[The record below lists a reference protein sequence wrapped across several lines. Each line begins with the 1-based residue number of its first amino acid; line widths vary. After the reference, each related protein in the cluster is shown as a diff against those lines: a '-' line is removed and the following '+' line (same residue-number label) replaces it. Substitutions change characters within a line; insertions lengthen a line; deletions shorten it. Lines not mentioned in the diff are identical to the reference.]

1 MRSSTLRDQCAAL
14 VLDLNNR
21 LADNRSGSLIQ
32 VWLPEVSG
40 NAKTVLS
47 TQGLPY
53 AVAGVGDL
61 LALFRCISCR
71 FSFSTDVMQP
81 RLLGAIG
88 RVYTTSEV
96 LTLLYIN

>member
-1 MRSSTLRDQCAAL
+1 MFVCL
-14 VLDLNNR
+14 
-21 LADNRSGSLIQ
+21 
-32 VWLPEVSG
+32 WL
-40 NAKTVLS
+40 
-47 TQGLPY
+47 QGLPY

-71 FSFSTDVMQP
+71 FSFSTDIMQP

-96 LTLLYIN
+96 TLVALSTRLSMAMLSCAAGDVWRCAKV